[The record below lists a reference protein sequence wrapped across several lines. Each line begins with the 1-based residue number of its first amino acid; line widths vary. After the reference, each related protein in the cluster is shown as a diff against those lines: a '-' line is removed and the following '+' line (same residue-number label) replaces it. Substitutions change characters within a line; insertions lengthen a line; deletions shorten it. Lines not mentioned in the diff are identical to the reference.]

1 MAYTFLDNSLN
12 TIGVLTNKGG
22 QTNDYWGDSITH
34 EIATSQDVL
43 TSVSLSVDKPSVNID
58 TSGNQKTWNHVIQ
71 GLSFSIDGIGRKVN
85 ENDYLIY
92 QEGTNGKY
100 YLMAITQV
108 DESAVQSGFHYKTVQ
123 GLNAAAYDL
132 SRKTLRAKS
141 FAQIPDNTQE
151 KGTAQN
157 ILKYIFDDI
166 NWDVRIIGS
175 FGAIDYDIAEGT
187 TAQAVLL
194 DIIGMFEAEVDAY
207 VQLNNWGK
215 GSNVFNRNGSIK
227 RIFDFSTSIGKYRGE
242 TVRYNKNMVSIT
254 KTGAR
259 DSMYTK
265 LYVNGNN
272 ITIADVNNGA
282 DFIVDDVANRKYNKL
297 GSVSTPV
304 TYLEGIITNSAIE
317 SPTALLAWGKKQLKI
332 LNHPRY
338 NYQISATNDDKVQLG
353 DTVIIQDTHA
363 SDPIYLKSKVISKTV
378 SLADPVNNSFIV
390 GEFSPIVIGADNGLE
405 DTNQIM
411 QLVNQANQTA
421 IDAQKQAD
429 ENTKKIADTRTDLE
443 KNIDDRISEA
453 KSYSDELT
461 QTAVKQIDSE
471 LATVKSESDNLSAK
485 TDQMIADANSYADT
499 MYNNA
504 VSFARTEASKA
515 LSDAN
520 TALDEA
526 KSDLTDGI
534 ASEASER
541 QQAVQTVNSQA
552 QSYAEQAKSDAIAAA
567 KTADGVVR
575 KDFKT
580 TTDSLSSTITQN
592 KQDSDG
598 KISTAQSTATQ
609 ALNGLETKVSQTDY
623 DKKTGDLSTKVNTVT
638 QTATETKNELANV
651 SKTVDS
657 QSAKINTISNT
668 VDGTTQ
674 TISDIQTEQGKQSGS
689 IATLQS
695 RADGFDATVTK
706 VNNLSVGSRNLLLN
720 SATFNGVWSDT
731 NGLVTN
737 SYQGLTATQ
746 DNKAWRGPKYSII
759 SLKNREVI
767 NEKDTYIFS
776 VWLKNTSSKQVHATF
791 YGTNNISHWVTNN
804 NERVADLSPNSD
816 WVRVSTSPF
825 KFVNLDTAGPTGIRV
840 EIGDDLA
847 TGYFMQAGAK
857 LEKGTI
863 ATDWSPAPED
873 LSSATAKAQLT
884 ADNATLSIN
893 NYKTDADGRIK
904 KAQADIEVNANAI
917 TQKVSQSDYDKKTG
931 DLTSSVNKAQ
941 STADTATQT
950 IGTYKDTNDRRV
962 ASAETK
968 IKANSDAIKLTVSK
982 TDYDNNNSQLDTRFT
997 KVEATANGAS
1007 TTVGK
1012 LQTAVNNLG
1021 QINQLFNTEF
1031 SPDFAGWYNLY
1042 PNPLPSNTI
1051 TTELTKVGVDGFG
1064 SNVVS
1069 HKGGGAWLSSGPIAI
1084 TQGTPVSISARV
1096 SVPKAVT
1103 TGTPLALYVMA
1114 FDSSGNRIL
1123 SQGYNIPVNQ
1133 LTSTP
1138 TTFKY
1143 ENRVMP
1149 SNATQVYYICGWNV
1163 NDEVYISQPMLVF
1176 DDHIGDYVQGNYNN
1190 NAALAQVKI
1199 TADSVSSIV
1208 SDPTTGLST
1217 RVQKAEGT
1225 LSTVTGADIPA
1236 LQKATFWQPYSSLNF
1251 NDYTKQGS
1259 FFFNT
1264 TSAKTN
1270 GPTTSTSWIYLIVEQ
1285 GTADNSR
1292 IKQTAWYD
1300 GVNGVKITYA
1310 RTLNSGTWSP
1320 WYANDNDSVTT
1331 ISQTNDSIKR
1341 EIEDRKTGDNNTL
1354 QSSKNFTTSSI
1365 TKYDEGIQSQFTQ
1378 TADAIMASV
1387 SMPNQLL
1394 NTEFNPDLEGWTL
1407 SADAGSRL
1415 PYRSYFEN
1423 NINATTVGFN
1433 TASASASTYTH
1444 FQQTV
1449 QLPSTTGSGH
1459 AISMSWYSRA
1469 TQTNNYN
1476 QLWVRFYDSSNT
1488 KLVEY
1493 FKNWADYKGNTPSGK
1508 NDWKVQNKWENITV
1522 PDKATS
1528 VQVSFEAR
1536 EGTIAYLGHPM
1547 LVFGS
1552 TIGNAYMP
1560 GSYSGMNTSTV
1571 LSLFKD
1577 NWAIGISD
1585 NIGEITSGIVGN
1597 ARSMSLISKY
1607 IVLDGNTT
1615 VTGDFYARG
1624 GNFKNLNAA
1633 NITGDIATFI
1643 KSGFND
1649 AFGSYTTL
1657 DAKGMQISTGG
1668 GVTQYSGQYAW
1679 FYNYNGSTLESIG
1692 RFGSSKSPWN
1702 PNNVDYMEIAVSTWR
1717 GNAEG
1722 GAKGN
1727 GGDGIMFAAY
1737 DPDMNER
1744 RLLTWETSLSA
1755 GYHGLSSGWNFWD
1768 NINFNGNKIIVPN
1781 AQWNVSFSGMKL
1793 SNTGSVYPSIV
1804 ESDNHKT
1811 GIAIGLHEVYLLL
1824 DGKSYPMSPKIR

>member
-43 TSVSLSVDKPSVNID
+43 TSVSLSVDKPTINID
-58 TSGNQKTWNHVIQ
+58 TSGNQKTWNHIIQ
-71 GLSFSIDGIGRKVN
+71 GLSFNIDGIGRQVN

-141 FAQIPDNTQE
+141 FAQIPDGTQE

-157 ILKYIFDDI
+157 ILKYIFDGI
-166 NWDVRIIGS
+166 NWDVRTIGS
-175 FGAIDYDIAEGT
+175 FGAIDYEITEGT

-215 GSNVFNRNGSIK
+215 GSNVFNKNGSIK

-242 TVRYNKNMVSIT
+242 TIRYDKNMVSIT

-272 ITIADVNNGA
+272 ISIADVNHGA

-297 GSVSTPV
+297 GSVSNPV

-317 SPTALLAWGKKQLKI
+317 SPTALLAWGKKQLNI

-378 SLADPVNNSFIV
+378 SLADPVNNSFVV
-390 GEFSPIVIGADNGLE
+390 GEFSPIVIGADNNLE

-421 IDAQKQAD
+421 VNAQKQAD
-429 ENTKKIADTRTDLE
+429 ENAQKIEDTRTDLE

-453 KSYSDELT
+453 NSYSDELT
-461 QTAVKQIDSE
+461 QKAVNQINDE

-504 VSFARTEASKA
+504 VSFAKTEASKA

-526 KSDLTDGI
+526 KSDLTNGI

-541 QQAVQTVNSQA
+541 QQAVQTANSQA
-552 QSYAEQAKSDAIAAA
+552 QSYANQAKSDAIAAA
-567 KTADGVVR
+567 TTADGVVR
-575 KDFKT
+575 KDFKV
-580 TTDSLSSTITQN
+580 TTDALSSTISQN

-598 KISTAQSTATQ
+598 RISTAQTTATQ

-623 DKKTGDLSTKVNTVT
+623 DNKTGDLSTKVNTVT

-657 QSAKINTISNT
+657 QSAQINTISNT

-695 RADGFDATVTK
+695 RANGFDATVTK
-706 VNNLSVGSRNLLLN
+706 VNNLSVGGRNLLI
-720 SATFNGVWSDT
+720 G
-731 NGLVTN
+731 TN
-737 SYQGLTATQ
+737 SNDKSSLNAGNGSYTKQYVDFSNGYKYNFSYTTASTNWAVYMFWGLQ
-746 DNKAWRGPKYSII
+746 
-759 SLKNREVI
+759 
-767 NEKDTYIFS
+767 KDKFAP
-776 VWLKNTSSKQVHATF
+776 NTDYVLSFMANVSTDIKPGVYFANGAAQHNFVKQVTTPTILSSN
-791 YGTNNISHWVTNN
+791 GDQKVVVKLRTNSSIPD
-804 NERVADLSPNSD
+804 ESD
-816 WVRVSTSPF
+816 QALYING
-825 KFVNLDTAGPTGIRV
+825 FVNK
-840 EIGDDLA
+840 IGTFSIWDL
-847 TGYFMQAGAK
+847 K
-857 LEKGTI
+857 IEKGNLP
-863 ATDWSPAPED
+863 TDWTPAPED

-884 ADNATLSIN
+884 ADNATLAIN

-931 DLTSSVNKAQ
+931 DLTTSVNTAQ
-941 STADTATQT
+941 STADSATQT
-950 IGTYKDTNDRRV
+950 IGTYKETNDKRV

-982 TDYDNNNSQLDTRFT
+982 TDFDEETGKLSGDVTTLQQRANGFDATVT
-997 KVEATANGAS
+997 KVDNLAVDGRNLIIRTGEL
-1007 TTVGK
+1007 VG
-1012 LQTAVNNLG
+1012 QMVGPGG
-1021 QINQLFNTEF
+1021 QISSYGSATLTPAIIKVTPGEPLTMSGTAGGDNTFRYAFYDE
-1031 SPDFAGWYNLY
+1031 AGNALMREYTDLTPAKTVIAPAESATFRISY
-1042 PNPLPSNTI
+1042 PK
-1051 TTELTKVGVDGFG
+1051 E
-1064 SNVVS
+1064 
-1069 HKGGGAWLSSGPIAI
+1069 
-1084 TQGTPVSISARV
+1084 
-1096 SVPKAVT
+1096 
-1103 TGTPLALYVMA
+1103 
-1114 FDSSGNRIL
+1114 
-1123 SQGYNIPVNQ
+1123 
-1133 LTSTP
+1133 
-1138 TTFKY
+1138 
-1143 ENRVMP
+1143 
-1149 SNATQVYYICGWNV
+1149 
-1163 NDEVYISQPMLVF
+1163 
-1176 DDHIGDYVQGNYNN
+1176 
-1190 NAALAQVKI
+1190 AQVKLERGNVATDWSPAPEDAYDKI
-1199 TADSVSSIV
+1199 STVSQTVEGISSIV
-1208 SDPTTGLST
+1208 SDPTTGLAKRIQT
-1217 RVQKAEGT
+1217 AEGT
-1225 LSTVTGADIPA
+1225 LSQVTGADIPK

-1270 GPTTSTSWIYLIVEQ
+1270 GPTTSNSWIYLIVEQ

-1300 GVNGVKITYA
+1300 GVNGVKITYV

-1320 WYANDNDSVTT
+1320 WYANDNDSVAT

-1365 TKYDEGIQSQFTQ
+1365 TNYDQGIQSQFTQ
-1378 TADAIMASV
+1378 TANGILAQVESTNMVVNSEFDPLNGTWYALSNGGATGS
-1387 SMPNQLL
+1387 QLA
-1394 NTEFNPDLEGWTL
+1394 EAW
-1407 SADAGSRL
+1407 SAPKATGFADWSAVNGSRVI
-1415 PYRSYFEN
+1415 SY
-1423 NINATTVGFN
+1423 AVGTWYSSALVIAGGGNTFSASIVAGRAPAPKVSTALDFRIGFWDSSRKLLT
-1433 TASASASTYTH
+1433 TASAGNIIDG
-1444 FQQTV
+1444 TV
-1449 QLPSTTGSGH
+1449 
-1459 AISMSWYSRA
+1459 
-1469 TQTNNYN
+1469 
-1476 QLWVRFYDSSNT
+1476 
-1488 KLVEY
+1488 
-1493 FKNWADYKGNTPSGK
+1493 YKGAQKYVVENKTAPANTAFVSVIIAHSSANATDFITRPSLNTGA
-1508 NDWKVQNKWENITV
+1508 
-1522 PDKATS
+1522 KASPYTPTYGTS
-1528 VQVSFEAR
+1528 S
-1536 EGTIAYLGHPM
+1536 
-1547 LVFGS
+1547 S
-1552 TIGNAYMP
+1552 
-1560 GSYSGMNTSTV
+1560 STV

-1577 NWAIGISD
+1577 NWSIGIND
-1585 NIGEITSGIVGN
+1585 NIGKITSGIVGD
-1597 ARSMSLISKY
+1597 AHSMSLISNN
-1607 IVLDGNTT
+1607 IILDGNTT
-1615 VTGDFYARG
+1615 VTGDFYAKG
-1624 GNFKNLNAA
+1624 GNFKNLNASNITTGTINAA
-1633 NITGDIATFI
+1633 NIKVINLDVSSLSGNIANFVTGNISNLDASVLHGNTGYLDTVSTGRIINNQDHHLQLAAHGMYNNSTHRAQFELLAYDDPAIDDGMKGSLNYYSETGDNTHGIRFKANHILAIDTYPNGAGNLYLSAYNRGEVRIVNRDGDQYAPIAASRFRVASQRALKSNITDLKDGALDI
-1643 KSGFND
+1643 VNSIKIHKYTKSGESEIGVITDEVPDILKSDDNRTISLYD
-1649 AFGSYTTL
+1649 YTSVL
-1657 DAKGMQISTGG
+1657 YKAVQE
-1668 GVTQYSGQYAW
+1668 
-1679 FYNYNGSTLESIG
+1679 L
-1692 RFGSSKSPWN
+1692 SKQ
-1702 PNNVDYMEIAVSTWR
+1702 VKELQD
-1717 GNAEG
+1717 
-1722 GAKGN
+1722 
-1727 GGDGIMFAAY
+1727 
-1737 DPDMNER
+1737 ER
-1744 RLLTWETSLSA
+1744 TNS
-1755 GYHGLSSGWNFWD
+1755 
-1768 NINFNGNKIIVPN
+1768 
-1781 AQWNVSFSGMKL
+1781 
-1793 SNTGSVYPSIV
+1793 
-1804 ESDNHKT
+1804 
-1811 GIAIGLHEVYLLL
+1811 
-1824 DGKSYPMSPKIR
+1824 